1 MKYLYLILL
10 FSSFTFGQK
19 FELTS
24 TGFVNAEDNS
34 KNYVVIESPGK
45 TQSELYKQTLIML
58 NKKYKSAKD
67 VVSGVEPETITVNA
81 LAAKQIRRTGMHS
94 FKNQYNVVISFK
106 DGKIKVDAPTFE
118 LYTFDYGKKQV
129 MMLDGGFSL
138 DGSYFGIYN
147 KKGVVKIE
155 KAVEDL
161 NAFANS
167 FVEDIKNAGT
177 NSDW

>member
-10 FSSFTFGQK
+10 LSSFSFGQK

-24 TGFVNAEDNS
+24 SGFVNAEDKS
-34 KNYVVIESPGK
+34 KNYIVIEETGK
-45 TQSELYKQTLIML
+45 TQAELYKQTLIML

-67 VVSGVEPETITVNA
+67 VVSGVEPETITLNA
-81 LAAKQIRRTGMHS
+81 LAAKEIRRTGAHS
-94 FKNQYNVVISFK
+94 FKNHYNIVLSFK

-118 LYTFDYGKKQV
+118 LYTFDYGKKQI
-129 MMLDGGFSL
+129 MLLNGGSSL

-147 KKGVVKIE
+147 KKGIVKID

-161 NAFANS
+161 NNFANS
-167 FVEDIKNAGT
+167 FIEDVKNASQK
-177 NSDW
+177 SDW